1 MRALWPLAGRGEL
14 ESRSMDAIFDFFRW
28 FIHLIREPG
37 DLIIWGGYPGLTL
50 IVFLETGALVFF
62 LPGDSLLVMAGLYA
76 AQGSLD
82 IVLLNALLIPAA
94 FLGSISSYYIGA
106 KMGPKLFNRPRS
118 RFFRPEHL
126 KAAHRFYEKHGGKAI
141 VIARFMPIVRT
152 FVPVIAGMG
161 GMSYRRFQLFNI
173 IGAASW
179 VLSMTLTGLVLGRKF
194 PFLVNHIEKVIIVV
208 VVASLLPALIGFVR
222 MRLEARRARA
232 AGPTPPEVPQ

>member
-1 MRALWPLAGRGEL
+1 
-14 ESRSMDAIFDFFRW
+14 MDAIFDFFRW

-37 DLIIWGGYPGLTL
+37 DLIVWGGYPGLTL

-94 FLGSISSYYIGA
+94 FIGSISSYYIGA

-126 KAAHRFYEKHGGKAI
+126 QAAHRFYEKHGGKAI

-194 PFLVNHIEKVIIVV
+194 PLLVHHIEKVIIVV
-208 VVASLLPALIGFVR
+208 VVLSLLPALIGFVR

-232 AGPTPPEVPQ
+232 ADPNPPEVPQ